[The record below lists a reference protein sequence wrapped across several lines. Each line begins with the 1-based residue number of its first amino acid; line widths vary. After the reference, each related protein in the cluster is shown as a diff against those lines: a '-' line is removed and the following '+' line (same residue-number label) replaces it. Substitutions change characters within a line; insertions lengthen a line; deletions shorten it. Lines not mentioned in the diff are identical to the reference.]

1 MTTIDDVTAGD
12 VMLTALAVLTSDEL
26 TPDFLEGVTPR
37 DLLRGLGGTV
47 HLAVGRYAMA
57 GNLPMHEA
65 APILFNDLYREAA
78 SSEEDRDGLE
88 VLKQAFHFMAAI
100 WREDARAASEATEN
114 VAGCIHAMM
123 ILGQVLLQAEAEVR
137 DMTMDEIASTYRTQI
152 MGLMA
157 KA

>member
-1 MTTIDDVTAGD
+1 MNKIDDVTAGD

-47 HLAVGRYAMA
+47 HLAVGRYALA

-88 VLKQAFHFMAAI
+88 VLKQAFHFMADL
-100 WREDARAASEATEN
+100 WREDPRVAAESANN
-114 VAGCIHAMM
+114 VAGCIHALMM
-123 ILGQVLLQAEAEVR
+123 LGQVLLQAEAEVR
-137 DMTMDEIASTYRTQI
+137 GITMDEIASSYRAQI
-152 MGLMA
+152 MTMMA